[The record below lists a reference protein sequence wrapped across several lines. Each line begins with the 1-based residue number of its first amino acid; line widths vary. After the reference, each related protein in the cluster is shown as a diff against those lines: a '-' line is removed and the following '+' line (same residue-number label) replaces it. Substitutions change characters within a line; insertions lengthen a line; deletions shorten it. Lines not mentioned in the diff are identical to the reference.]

1 MDGILIIPDE
11 PLIASADATGPM
23 PDDSL
28 PSPRRKKKRS
38 TQDADSGGP
47 HEESAPLSEDVARND
62 RRPGSGPEAGSG
74 GDGEPTTDNREL
86 TTDAI
91 EIIPMRVVEAILFAA
106 DSPLPPNK
114 IAAILGV
121 GDARD
126 VRKHIAALNE
136 LYAAAGNAFRIEEIA
151 GGFRMMTLPAYNRW
165 LTKLLRAR
173 QETKLTGASME
184 TLAIVAYKQPCTRAD
199 IEAVRGVAAGDML
212 NRLREMNLIKIVGR
226 AEDLGRPLLYGTTKR
241 FLEVFGLAGLEDLPQ
256 VDALRGGAQPSETL
270 GAGESIASG
279 EALGAVERS
288 GPMES
293 GGPMETLDV
302 GEGVADARG
311 EIGASAELK
320 ISDADVDVRDFDM
333 HEGGVAGSA
342 SAEALPTETPHETLP
357 VEQLPMEASA
367 DLTPQQ
373 GHAGEHPPPKAMV
386 TPRKS
391 RARKPKDE
399 PPAQ

>member
-1 MDGILIIPDE
+1 MDGTLTIPDE
-11 PLIASADATGPM
+11 PLIASPDDAAPM

-28 PSPRRKKKRS
+28 PAPEPNDEHSATP
-38 TQDADSGGP
+38 DASQP
-47 HEESAPLSEDVARND
+47 V
-62 RRPGSGPEAGSG
+62 
-74 GDGEPTTDNREL
+74 
-86 TTDAI
+86 

-114 IAAILGV
+114 IASILGV
-121 GDARD
+121 GDARE

-136 LYAAAGNAFRIEEIA
+136 LYEAAGNAFRIEEIA
-151 GGFRMMTLPAYNRW
+151 GGFRMMTLPPFNRW

-256 VDALRGGAQPSETL
+256 VDALRGGSVAGPSETD
-270 GAGESIASG
+270 ASG
-279 EALGAVERS
+279 ESMASRETT
-288 GPMES
+288 GPV
-293 GGPMETLDV
+293 ETLDA
-302 GEGVADARG
+302 GEGGGVGG
-311 EIGASAELK
+311 EVGATSELK
-320 ISDADVDVRDFDM
+320 IADGDVNTRDFDM

-342 SAEALPTETPHETLP
+342 SAEASPMDAASETP
-357 VEQLPMEASA
+357 VGEQLREASA
-367 DLTPQQ
+367 DLAQQQ
-373 GHAGEHPPPKAMV
+373 GHGSEHPPPKAVV
-386 TPRKS
+386 TPRP
-391 RARKPKDE
+391 RRNRKPKDE
-399 PPAQ
+399 PPAGGA